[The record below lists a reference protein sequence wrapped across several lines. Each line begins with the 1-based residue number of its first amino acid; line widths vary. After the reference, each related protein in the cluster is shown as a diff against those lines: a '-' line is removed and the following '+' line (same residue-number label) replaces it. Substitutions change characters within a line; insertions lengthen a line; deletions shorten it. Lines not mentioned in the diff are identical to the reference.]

1 MPINYEQLLTMKNF
15 GQRYSYGDREAML
28 YAYAIGMGSD
38 PLDERELAFVNE
50 ATATARPLLV
60 VPSFASVAAW
70 DAGPGEM
77 NLTRVMVVDGER
89 DISFHRPLST
99 AADITAESSVLA
111 AFDKG
116 KAKGAVIQHQTV
128 LKSAGG
134 ELLATI
140 VASLFARGDGGFGGP
155 SVGQPEPHQVP
166 TRAPDLTL
174 DISTRPDQALIY
186 RLCGDRNPLHSDPEF
201 AKRAGF
207 PRPILHGMCTYGIT
221 CRGVLQT
228 YADYDP
234 TAFKRH
240 AARFSSPVYPG
251 ETVTLE
257 LWRDGD
263 VISFEAKV
271 KARGVTAVKN
281 GMTVLG

>member
-1 MPINYEQLLTMKNF
+1 MPINYEQLLAMKNF

-77 NLTRVMVVDGER
+77 SLNRVMVVDGER

-174 DISTRPDQALIY
+174 DISTRPDPTRHSATACAGTATRCTRIRSSPNAPAFPDRFCTVCVPMGLLVAAFC
-186 RLCGDRNPLHSDPEF
+186 RLTPIMIPLRSSAMRH
-201 AKRAGF
+201 GF
-207 PRPILHGMCTYGIT
+207 PRPSI
-221 CRGVLQT
+221 
-228 YADYDP
+228 P
-234 TAFKRH
+234 
-240 AARFSSPVYPG
+240 ARP
-251 ETVTLE
+251 
-257 LWRDGD
+257 
-263 VISFEAKV
+263 
-271 KARGVTAVKN
+271 
-281 GMTVLG
+281 

>member
-1 MPINYEQLLTMKNF
+1 MPINYEQLLAMKNF

-77 NLTRVMVVDGER
+77 NLNRVMVVDGER

-99 AADITAESSVLA
+99 AADITADSSVLA

-116 KAKGAVIQHQTV
+116 KTKGAVIQHQTV

-155 SVGQPEPHQVP
+155 SVGQPGPHQVP

-207 PRPILHGMCTYGIT
+207 TRPILHGMCTYGIT

-234 TAFKRH
+234 RAFKRH